1 MANREAISI
10 FHMLKIGVGPSSS
23 HTLGP
28 WRAAQR
34 WIEELKEQKKFDKVT
49 KVQVDLYGSL
59 SLTGKGHAT
68 DLASLL
74 GLSGYD
80 PVTIPI
86 ESIDGEIAQIKST
99 GKLLLN
105 GEKPIEFSF
114 KDDVIFNRN
123 FKKFHPNGMRF
134 SAVLDNQKTT
144 NNSFYSIGGGFVVKE
159 ERKRAKKK

>member
-1 MANREAISI
+1 
-10 FHMLKIGVGPSSS
+10 MLKIGVGPSSS

-114 KDDVIFNRN
+114 K
-123 FKKFHPNGMRF
+123 
-134 SAVLDNQKTT
+134 S
-144 NNSFYSIGGGFVVKE
+144 
-159 ERKRAKKK
+159 